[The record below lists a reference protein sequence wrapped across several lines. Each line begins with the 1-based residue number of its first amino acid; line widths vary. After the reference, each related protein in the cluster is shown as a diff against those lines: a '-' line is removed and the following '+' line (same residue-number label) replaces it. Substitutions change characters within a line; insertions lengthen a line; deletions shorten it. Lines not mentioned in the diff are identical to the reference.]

1 MQLIWI
7 WISLLI
13 WIWIRNQILSRSGK
27 ISQAYS
33 FGKNPTIRNI
43 FIILECRGNSEKATE
58 LYEVCIKAAT
68 QEDLAGDLSIKGGY
82 IHSKSIPIHSN
93 WGSQRID
100 FIASLVNYLHQLP
113 LLFAMAIPN
122 SIIPLTSVAD
132 LDLSDPPHLPGS
144 GSNTNNLHVT
154 GSTPKRIT
162 TNHRSWLR
170 IRTVCLDPDCNPL

>member
-1 MQLIWI
+1 MDILYKEW
-7 WISLLI
+7 SLLI
-13 WIWIRNQILSRSGK
+13 VFLWVLSE
-27 ISQAYS
+27 QYS
-33 FGKNPTIRNI
+33 
-43 FIILECRGNSEKATE
+43 
-58 LYEVCIKAAT
+58 
-68 QEDLAGDLSIKGGY
+68 LSWKSLPPVFPLPFLSLIQFQ
-82 IHSKSIPIHSN
+82 SIPIHSN

-162 TNHRSWLR
+162 TNHTSWLR
-170 IRTVCLDPDCNPL
+170 IRTVCLDPDCNPS